1 MILLISF
8 SINPKSKSY
17 KVIKNAY
24 NYLES
29 IHIDSE
35 FIDMRN
41 HKLPFYDGTDEVLN
55 DKTIKKLSNIFNNAE
70 KIIIASPIYNYD
82 VNAVLK
88 NFIDLLSV
96 MRYRHK
102 PNKKQLI
109 GVIGAMGNKKSFTSL
124 FPSLTNLQFS
134 FGLYLVP
141 KIVMCTP
148 EDFDEKEEINIDL
161 QKRIMELCHTMVN
174 HIIN

>member
-109 GVIGAMGNKKSFTSL
+109 GVIGAMGNKKVLLLYFLLLLIYNFLLGYIL
-124 FPSLTNLQFS
+124 FL
-134 FGLYLVP
+134 
-141 KIVMCTP
+141 K
-148 EDFDEKEEINIDL
+148 
-161 QKRIMELCHTMVN
+161 
-174 HIIN
+174 